1 MTDPRAFALVV
12 VETAHIGR
20 MRNINSVAAAAQML
34 LFEWPEEGRG
44 PAYRSALRTC
54 LAALEGKATDCDR
67 SKHLH
72 CRRGGGGDLRGGRVG
87 EGGAF
92 TER

>member
-1 MTDPRAFALVV
+1 MTDPRSFALVV

-20 MRNINSVAAAAQML
+20 MRNINSVAAAQML

-54 LAALEGKATDCDR
+54 LAALEGKATTATAR
-67 SKHLH
+67 ATFIAAAEE
-72 CRRGGGGDLRGGRVG
+72 VG
-87 EGGAF
+87 IFVEAG
-92 TER
+92 

>member
-1 MTDPRAFALVV
+1 MPDPRAFALVV

-54 LAALEGKATDCDR
+54 LAALEGKATTATAR
-67 SKHLH
+67 ATFIAAAEEV
-72 CRRGGGGDLRGGRVG
+72 RIFVEAG
-87 EGGAF
+87 
-92 TER
+92 